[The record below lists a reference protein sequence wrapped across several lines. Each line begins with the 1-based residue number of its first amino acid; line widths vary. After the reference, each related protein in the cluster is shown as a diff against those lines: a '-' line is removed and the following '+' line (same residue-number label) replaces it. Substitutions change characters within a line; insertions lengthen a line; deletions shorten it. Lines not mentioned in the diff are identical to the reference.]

1 MEQIE
6 KLTTKLEKLEEQL
19 VSILRKKSSLE
30 KQERDL
36 VLKIDNIKIL
46 IRNTERKRERK
57 DSTQS
62 SEKSE

>member
-1 MEQIE
+1 MEQTE

>member
-1 MEQIE
+1 MEQTE

-19 VSILRKKSSLE
+19 VSILRKKSTLE